1 LRARIHIAKGN
12 HESVEERFQ
21 TAAQELRSIPMPFW
35 LAVTLLEHA
44 EWLIEQ
50 GRTEEAV
57 SLLAEARGLFEGLMA
72 QPWLERVAAAS
83 EQLAGQPASAAPA

>member
-1 LRARIHIAKGN
+1 
-12 HESVEERFQ
+12 
-21 TAAQELRSIPMPFW
+21 MPFW

-57 SLLAEARGLFEGLMA
+57 SLLAEARELFEGLMA
-72 QPWLERVAAAS
+72 QPWPERVAAAS